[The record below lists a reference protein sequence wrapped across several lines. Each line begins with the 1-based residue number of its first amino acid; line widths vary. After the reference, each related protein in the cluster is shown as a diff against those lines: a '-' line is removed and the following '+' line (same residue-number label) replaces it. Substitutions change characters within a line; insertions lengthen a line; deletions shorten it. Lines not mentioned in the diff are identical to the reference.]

1 MKQFIYLDTDIV
13 NSIIAQKEKGLV
25 LEMASE
31 HEDTA
36 GKENTKSGSV
46 SLDSSVGGG
55 IWKFAQ
61 AQAELSGTG
70 GVELNSHSQTVLK
83 EIATKT
89 LHDAAFDIAYEQI
102 ANEHSL
108 KADDADLG
116 SFIELTQ
123 AFEFVDLVYI
133 DGLFSDGGFIS
144 LLKKSEKETQG
155 QIFDAGIAEELNR
168 GQQRR
173 SNNDIKKERQKV
185 LDAVDKKYEET
196 VEIIKAIRQMIPYSR
211 MLVSSDGYLIPLEDK
226 YFRDNPQT
234 MGFKHGGY
242 VTCVGYITNVIGSS
256 STPLS
261 DNVFSQLQNLV
272 NQTLVS
278 LLPTKE
284 KDLFV
289 IHPIAIYYG
298 K

>member
-25 LEMASE
+25 LETASE

-36 GKENTKSGSV
+36 GKENTKTGSV
-46 SLDSSVGGG
+46 SLDGSVGGG

-102 ANEHSL
+102 AKEYSL

-133 DGLFSDGGFIS
+133 DGLFSEGGFIS
-144 LLKKSEKETQG
+144 FLKKSEKDKQG
-155 QIFDAGIAEELNR
+155 QLYDASVAEELNR
-168 GQQRR
+168 GQQRKN
-173 SNNDIKKERQKV
+173 SGDIKRERQKI
-185 LDAVDKKYEET
+185 LDAVDKQYDEI
-196 VEIIKAIRQMIPYSR
+196 VEIIKAIRQMIPYNR
-211 MLVSSDGYLIPLEDK
+211 MLVSTDGYLIPLEDE

-242 VTCVGYITNVIGSS
+242 VTCVGYITNVIGETA
-256 STPLS
+256 TPLS
-261 DNVFSQLQNLV
+261 DNVFSQLQALV

-289 IHPIAIYYG
+289 VHPIAIYYG